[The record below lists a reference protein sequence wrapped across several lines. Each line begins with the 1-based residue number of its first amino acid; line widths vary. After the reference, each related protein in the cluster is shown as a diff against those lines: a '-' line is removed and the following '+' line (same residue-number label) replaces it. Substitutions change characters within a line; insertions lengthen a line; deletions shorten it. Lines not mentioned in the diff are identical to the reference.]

1 MMKNQSVNL
10 EKICLEGIR
19 WGTYFLLFT
28 PLILHKSFFF
38 PFVSPK
44 TIYFRI
50 LVEIVFFFWLI
61 LAILN
66 SKYRP
71 RINFLTFSIFLFLA
85 LLTLSSILGVNF
97 ERSFFATF
105 ERMTGLLTLYHLGAL
120 FLVLSSTFKDRKDW
134 EKIFTVSILVGVLL
148 SLYILLGDQA
158 STRGGG
164 TIGNTSFMGAYLLF
178 CIFLAVILFLF
189 KTGTWRIFSGGSLL
203 VMLPVLFTSTAQ
215 GAILSF
221 LGGMFLLFLLGLLFW
236 SKATKKLGFGLILGL
251 VILAILIFTLQPDFI
266 KEKISQALK
275 RMKARLVVWEMGI
288 LAWKERPLFGWG
300 AENFNIPFAKYFNPC
315 LFLNEC
321 GGEVWF
327 DRAHNIV
334 LDTLIA
340 GGLFLLFCYLLIFFW
355 AIFLL
360 FKVSLLIKE
369 KRNLFLPLGM
379 IALLAAYFAQN
390 LLVFDMIN
398 TYLMFFV
405 CLSFVNFLTQK
416 EEIREEKRKNLPSL
430 VLIILILGLI
440 FVQYYFNLQ
449 PVRASHFTVKGMVVP
464 LEKSI
469 QYYQQAYQASP
480 NARWEAP
487 EQFIQRVSQALAQ
500 GERPETLQLGFLE
513 AEKMMKKTIQKNPLD
528 FRAFLFLGRH
538 YNNFYQFSQDKKYLN
553 LAKETLNQAILL
565 SPQNQQGYWHLAQ
578 SHLFEKKHQ
587 EAIELLKRAV
597 DLEPRL
603 GQSHWY
609 LAMAYRLSGNFKEA
623 LNSANRAKEEGYL
636 WQHNVADLFKVI
648 EIYQGLKDYSQAL
661 ELFEQALR
669 LSPKNPR
676 LWLELA
682 KNYIFLGET
691 EEAKKAAQKALELDP
706 KLLPQVQNLL
716 LGTKGYPQP

>member
-1 MMKNQSVNL
+1 
-10 EKICLEGIR
+10 
-19 WGTYFLLFT
+19 
-28 PLILHKSFFF
+28 
-38 PFVSPK
+38 
-44 TIYFRI
+44 
-50 LVEIVFFFWLI
+50 
-61 LAILN
+61 
-66 SKYRP
+66 
-71 RINFLTFSIFLFLA
+71 
-85 LLTLSSILGVNF
+85 
-97 ERSFFATF
+97 
-105 ERMTGLLTLYHLGAL
+105 
-120 FLVLSSTFKDRKDW
+120 
-134 EKIFTVSILVGVLL
+134 
-148 SLYILLGDQA
+148 
-158 STRGGG
+158 
-164 TIGNTSFMGAYLLF
+164 
-178 CIFLAVILFLF
+178 
-189 KTGTWRIFSGGSLL
+189 
-203 VMLPVLFTSTAQ
+203 
-215 GAILSF
+215 
-221 LGGMFLLFLLGLLFW
+221 
-236 SKATKKLGFGLILGL
+236 
-251 VILAILIFTLQPDFI
+251 
-266 KEKISQALK
+266 
-275 RMKARLVVWEMGI
+275 
-288 LAWKERPLFGWG
+288 
-300 AENFNIPFAKYFNPC
+300 
-315 LFLNEC
+315 
-321 GGEVWF
+321 
-327 DRAHNIV
+327 
-334 LDTLIA
+334 
-340 GGLFLLFCYLLIFFW
+340 
-355 AIFLL
+355 
-360 FKVSLLIKE
+360 
-369 KRNLFLPLGM
+369 
-379 IALLAAYFAQN
+379 
-390 LLVFDMIN
+390 
-398 TYLMFFV
+398 
-405 CLSFVNFLTQK
+405 
-416 EEIREEKRKNLPSL
+416 
-430 VLIILILGLI
+430 
-440 FVQYYFNLQ
+440 
-449 PVRASHFTVKGMVVP
+449 MVVP